1 MRSFYQ
7 FYEMMMV
14 EAGDIAADASG
25 ITLSKYGMGY
35 AADFEHG
42 GGSFKVVFT
51 PKVRKNPD
59 FARDIEGRQAVHELR
74 GFSISFKS
82 GEEINPTGRSG
93 GEAFNVYGKL
103 LLAVKMFLEDMERN
117 KPDEIQFIE
126 FIGMTDMMNIL
137 YDMFHRK
144 HLMDRYTRVS
154 FMLFVRNDVL
164 QYIHKA
170 TGGESKR
177 EVEMGQSI
185 AKDQLEDMKKRAR
198 EAKRLGLRAPRG
210 SEVANA
216 DLD

>member
-1 MRSFYQ
+1 MSFYQ

-25 ITLSKYGMGY
+25 ITLRKYGMGY

-42 GGSFKVVFT
+42 GGSFKVIFT
-51 PKVRKNPD
+51 PTVRNKPQ
-59 FARDIEGRQAVHELR
+59 FVRDIEGRHVVEKLR

-82 GEEINPTGRSG
+82 GEEVHPTGRSG

-103 LLAVKMFLEDMERN
+103 LLAVKMFLDEMERS
-117 KPDEIQFIE
+117 KPDEIHYIE
-126 FIGMTDMMNIL
+126 FTGMTDMMNIL
-137 YDMFHRK
+137 YDMFYKK

-164 QYIHKA
+164 QHIHDA
-170 TGGESKR
+170 TGGKSKS
-177 EVEMGQSI
+177 EVEMGQRI
-185 AKDQLEDMKKRAR
+185 AKDQLEDMKKRSQ